1 MLRDD
6 SGQNLRDHLIETAAR
21 MIDQRG
27 SAGLAVRDI
36 AREAKVADG
45 VLYNYFE
52 DKEDLLAHALLAH
65 VGNVMA
71 SAPGLLPP
79 PGEGTVAENLR
90 VFIDGGVAT
99 LLRVTPAFAGLI
111 SQPKV
116 LTRFHAMVGGD
127 AAFDP
132 AAEDAGGSAGEA
144 GEPAEEVGGPTEE
157 GRGVAEGGGESAHGI
172 ETAQAGA
179 EGTAD
184 GGPEDGGPGD
194 GGRGTS
200 AGEPRGLP
208 DLLTAYLQGE
218 QRLGRVDAAADIDAA
233 ASLIVG
239 AMHGQILPRVLFAPP
254 GTPVTIPSGL
264 SARLAEVVLEGIAPA
279 APSP

>member
-6 SGQNLRDHLIETAAR
+6 SGQNLRDYLIETAAR

-52 DKEDLLAHALLAH
+52 DKEDLLVHALLAH

-79 PGEGTVAENLR
+79 PGEGAVADNLR
-90 VFIDGGVAT
+90 VFIDGGIAN
-99 LLRVTPAFAGLI
+99 LLRVTPAFAGLL

-127 AAFDP
+127 LRLSDQPGERRRDPEQSCDAAVDERP
-132 AAEDAGGSAGEA
+132 QVLRDRALPRRRQQLRRAVHHVADVGEQRVD
-144 GEPAEEVGGPTEE
+144 ELVFLVLEVVVEHTVGDLGFTRDVPD
-157 GRGVAEGGGESAHGI
+157 R
-172 ETAQAGA
+172 QAGA
-179 EGTAD
+179 
-184 GGPEDGGPGD
+184 
-194 GGRGTS
+194 
-200 AGEPRGLP
+200 
-208 DLLTAYLQGE
+208 
-218 QRLGRVDAAADIDAA
+218 
-233 ASLIVG
+233 ASLVDQPGSGGDQVVAQVLAAVITQ
-239 AMHGQILPRVLFAPP
+239 HGRLPR
-254 GTPVTIPSGL
+254 
-264 SARLAEVVLEGIAPA
+264 
-279 APSP
+279 

>member
-6 SGQNLRDHLIETAAR
+6 SGQNLRDYLIETAAR
-21 MIDQRG
+21 LIDQRG

-52 DKEDLLAHALLAH
+52 DKEDLLVHALLAH

-71 SAPGLLPP
+71 SAPRLLPP

-90 VFIDGGVAT
+90 VFIDGGLAN

-132 AAEDAGGSAGEA
+132 AAEDAGDSRAAG
-144 GEPAEEVGGPTEE
+144 
-157 GRGVAEGGGESAHGI
+157 GRRRTGRW
-172 ETAQAGA
+172 
-179 EGTAD
+179 
-184 GGPEDGGPGD
+184 
-194 GGRGTS
+194 GGRGGRR
-200 AGEPRGLP
+200 AWRG
-208 DLLTAYLQGE
+208 
-218 QRLGRVDAAADIDAA
+218 R
-233 ASLIVG
+233 
-239 AMHGQILPRVLFAPP
+239 
-254 GTPVTIPSGL
+254 
-264 SARLAEVVLEGIAPA
+264 
-279 APSP
+279 

>member
-6 SGQNLRDHLIETAAR
+6 SSQNLREYLIETAAR
-21 MIDQRG
+21 LIDQRG

-52 DKEDLLAHALLAH
+52 DKEDLLVHALLAH

-71 SAPGLLPP
+71 SAPRLLPP

-90 VFIDGGVAT
+90 VFIDGGIAT

-132 AAEDAGGSAGEA
+132 AAEEAGAAAEEAGAAPDEA
-144 GEPAEEVGGPTEE
+144 GEPVGDAGE
-157 GRGVAEGGGESAHGI
+157 GVAGGS
-172 ETAQAGA
+172 ETGAWPGQDGDRGAGH
-179 EGTAD
+179 D
-184 GGPEDGGPGD
+184 
-194 GGRGTS
+194 
-200 AGEPRGLP
+200 EPRGLP
-208 DLLTAYLQGE
+208 DLLTAYLTAE
-218 QRLGRVDAAADIDAA
+218 QRLGRIDAAADIDAA
-233 ASLIVG
+233 ASLVVG

-254 GTPVTIPSGL
+254 GAPVTIPPGL
-264 SARLAEVVLEGIAPA
+264 SGRLADIVLQGIAPGTRRG
-279 APSP
+279 